1 MKKLSL
7 YIFLIL
13 MVIGNVY
20 ADHSLEHI
28 REQMDN
34 KNLLKRNGECQ
45 DILESKNKWKF
56 LFSRKDAESYYV
68 DIEGSY
74 PTGIDDG
81 YGSNK
86 FQKNF
91 AGVKSDFKLFWYE
104 LNKDEK
110 DDDWNSL
117 IINVLEYL
125 PKESKPENFI
135 SIMVFF
141 NADYKKAEYKKLED
155 LYIKAINEG
164 KINFGTN
171 THLKYQKDFFNE
183 AHNFLE
189 TRLVLGKESWDK
201 GNWTNVLRAECKAFP
216 SEKKLNV
223 KDLRK
228 DVRKKIIKK
237 KTN

>member
-1 MKKLSL
+1 
-7 YIFLIL
+7 
-13 MVIGNVY
+13 VNAY
-20 ADHSLEHI
+20 ADHSLKHI
-28 REQMDN
+28 REQMDD
-34 KNLLKRNGECQ
+34 KNLLKRNGECL

-56 LFSRKDAESYYV
+56 LFSRKGAESYYV

-86 FQKNF
+86 FQNNF
-91 AGVKSDFKLFWYE
+91 AEVKPDFRLFWYE
-104 LNKDEK
+104 LNKDEN
-110 DDDWNSL
+110 DDNWNSL
-117 IINVLEYL
+117 IINVLNYL
-125 PKESKPENFI
+125 PKESRPVNFK

-141 NADYKKAEYKKLED
+141 NTDYKKAEYKKLED

-164 KINFGTN
+164 KVNFGTN

-189 TRLVLGKESWDK
+189 TRLVLGKESFDK

-216 SEKKLNV
+216 SEKKLNL
-223 KDLRK
+223 KNPRK
-228 DVRKKIIKK
+228 DPRKIIIKK

>member
-7 YIFLIL
+7 YIFLGL
-13 MVIGNVY
+13 LLIGNAY
-20 ADHSLEHI
+20 AGHSLKH
-28 REQMDN
+28 RMEQMDD
-34 KNLLKRNGECQ
+34 KNLLKRNDECQ

-56 LFSRKDAESYYV
+56 SFSQIGAESYYV

-74 PTGIDDG
+74 PTGLDDG
-81 YGSNK
+81 YGSNP

-91 AGVKSDFKLFWYE
+91 AGVKSDFRLFWYK
-104 LNKDEK
+104 LLKDEN

-117 IINVLEYL
+117 IINVLDYL
-125 PKESKPENFI
+125 PKESRPVNFI

-155 LYIKAINEG
+155 LYIEAINEG
-164 KINFGTN
+164 KVNFGTN
-171 THLKYQKDFFNE
+171 THIKYQKDFFNE

-189 TRLVLGKESWDK
+189 TRLVLGKESFDK
-201 GNWTNVLRAECKAFP
+201 GNWTNVFRAECKAIP
-216 SEKKLNV
+216 RKKTIKKKLN
-223 KDLRK
+223 LEEL
-228 DVRKKIIKK
+228 KKNIKKK